1 MPIEILEAVTT
12 VVALI
17 GFGLLCGAYLCPKH
31 FDENRR
37 EWTVRRRRRND
48 EKQCATRAAADAAAP
63 ERT

>member
-1 MPIEILEAVTT
+1 MPDQILEAVTT

-37 EWTVRRRRRND
+37 EWTVRRRRRKE
-48 EKQCATRAAADAAAP
+48 EKRCARVAADAAAH